1 MTPAEDQINRVSA
14 KLGMPFT
21 EFAARLESLR
31 GTVEETILKALFT
44 DRIGIVFDEH
54 LRKFRKASSS
64 DWQKE
69 QGFLDGLDAAITQIN
84 EKL

>member
-1 MTPAEDQINRVSA
+1 MTSAEEQVHRVSA
-14 KLGMPFT
+14 KIGMPPT

-31 GTVEETILKALFT
+31 GTIEETILKALFT
-44 DRIGIVFDEH
+44 DRIGIVFEEH
-54 LRKFRKASSS
+54 LRKFRKASSD

-69 QGFLDGLDAAITQIN
+69 QGFLDGIDSAITQIN